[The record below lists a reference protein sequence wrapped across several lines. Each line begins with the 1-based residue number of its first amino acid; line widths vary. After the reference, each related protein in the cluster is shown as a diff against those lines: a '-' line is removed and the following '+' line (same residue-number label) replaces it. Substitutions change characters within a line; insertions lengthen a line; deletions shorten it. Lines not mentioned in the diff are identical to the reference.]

1 MDLKEFFTENNE
13 IALAFSGG
21 VDSAYLLYAAKQY
34 GAKVKAYYVKSQ
46 FQPEFEYKDAMR
58 LIKKLDCDY
67 EVINVNVLEDS
78 NVVSNPC
85 NRCYYCKRVIF
96 ENILKA
102 ASKDGFKV
110 IIDGTNASDKVDDRP
125 GMKAL
130 EELEVK
136 SPLRLCG
143 LTKSDVRVLSREAGL
158 FTWDKPSYAC
168 LATRIQTGEVITE
181 EKLKATEVCEDY
193 LFSLGFTDFRIRCVG
208 EDAKIQVSKD
218 DIRQVVEL
226 RDEIRRVLKKYY
238 KNVVLD
244 LEVRPHE

>member
-1 MDLKEFFTENNE
+1 MDIKEFFAENNK

-21 VDSAYLLYAAKQY
+21 VDSSYLLYAAIANK
-34 GAKVKAYYVKSQ
+34 ATVKAYYVKSQ

-58 LIKKLDCDY
+58 LIKKLGADY
-67 EVINVNVLEDS
+67 EVIEVDVLANKD
-78 NVVSNPC
+78 VAANPC

-96 ENILKA
+96 ESILKA
-102 ASKDGFKV
+102 AKADGFNV

-130 EELEVK
+130 AELEVK

-143 LTKSDVRVLSREAGL
+143 LTKGDVRNLSREADL

-168 LATRIQTGEVITE
+168 LATRIPTGEVITS

-193 LFSLGFTDFRIRCVG
+193 LFSLGFTDFRIRSVG
-208 EDAKIQVSKD
+208 DDAKIQVSKQELN
-218 DIRQVVEL
+218 QVIEL
-226 RDEIRRVLKKYY
+226 RDEINRVLKKYY
-238 KNVVLD
+238 KNVLLD

>member
-1 MDLKEFFTENNE
+1 M
-13 IALAFSGG
+13 
-21 VDSAYLLYAAKQY
+21 
-34 GAKVKAYYVKSQ
+34 
-46 FQPEFEYKDAMR
+46 
-58 LIKKLDCDY
+58 
-67 EVINVNVLEDS
+67 
-78 NVVSNPC
+78 
-85 NRCYYCKRVIF
+85 VIF